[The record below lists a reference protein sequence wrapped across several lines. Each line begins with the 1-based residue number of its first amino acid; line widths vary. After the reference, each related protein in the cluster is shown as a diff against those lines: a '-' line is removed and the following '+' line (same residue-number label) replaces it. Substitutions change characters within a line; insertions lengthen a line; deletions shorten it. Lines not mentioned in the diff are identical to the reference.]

1 MIFSA
6 PGPSFPAAGTNSC
19 GAVSPILAAVQLLRV
34 LFVSLLFTASA
45 LADKKPVTALR
56 WAEGEAN
63 CTVRAADDGHIYYGI
78 SSPDFDITMAVD
90 RQELEKIPF
99 RVVPLLGVQ
108 LTFHVKG
115 TKDVEIMQNKFNLE
129 FLKHFHLVE
138 NALDPDDLQHT
149 IHSNMDDLTDE
160 VEHHEVRKHP
170 EQKEQKEAELQARL
184 KQYKEMSDFIGTH
197 TFRSVNLSPNASASG
212 WVFFDLKNRW
222 IGPWRKPEQFILR
235 LSIENMSVEFPFQL
249 PPKQG
254 KLTLRHRPDKS

>member
-6 PGPSFPAAGTNSC
+6 PWPYFAGAETSC
-19 GAVSPILAAVQLLRV
+19 CGGVSPILAAVQLLRV
-34 LFVSLLFTASA
+34 LFLGLLFTASA
-45 LADKKPVTALR
+45 LADKKPVATLR
-56 WAEGEAN
+56 WTEGAAN
-63 CTVRAADDGHIYYGI
+63 CTVRAADDGHVYYGI
-78 SSPDFDITMAVD
+78 SAPDFDVTLGVD

-99 RVVPLLGVQ
+99 RVVPMLGVQ
-108 LTFHVKG
+108 LTFQVKG
-115 TKDVEIMQNKFNLE
+115 TKDLEIIQNNITLE

-138 NALDPDDLQHT
+138 NARDPDDLQHSIQST
-149 IHSNMDDLTDE
+149 MDDLTDE

-184 KQYKEMSDFIGTH
+184 KEYKEMSAFVSTH
-197 TFRSVNLSPNASASG
+197 TFRSVNLSPNRTVSG

-235 LSIENMSVEFPFQL
+235 LSIENMNVEFPFQL

-254 KLTLRHRPDKS
+254 KVTLRHRPDKS